1 MAFVHGKKTAVFYN
15 GSNLSRFFN
24 EASISRDIETAETT
38 AFGDDDKNYITGLG
52 DGTMSLSGMFDGQED
67 AVDDVLSGVIGSAT
81 PDVATVAPE
90 GPVAGKRSMS
100 GKVHQTSYEVS
111 SPVGDVVAANLE
123 VQVTDGVDVGVLLA
137 GNLSVGASGDTTAID
152 NGAATANGA
161 VAYLHVTEND
171 HDDAT
176 VIKVQDSSDNISF
189 ADLITFTSVA
199 ASAVDGQQVVVSGAI
214 DQYVRAEHTP
224 GGSSGSVTY
233 TLAFARK

>member
-15 GSNLSRFFN
+15 GSNLSPFFN
-24 EASISRDIETAETT
+24 EASVSRDVETAETT
-38 AFGDDDKNYITGLG
+38 AFGNDDKNYITGLG

-67 AVDDVLSGVIGSAT
+67 AIDDVLSGVIGSAT

-90 GPVAGKRSMS
+90 GAVAGKRSMS
-100 GKVHQTSYEVS
+100 GTVHQTSYEIS

-123 VQVTDGVDVGVLLA
+123 VQVTEGVDTGFLLA
-137 GNLSVGASGDTTAID
+137 GNLNVGASGQTTALD
-152 NGAATANGA
+152 NGASSSEGATAF
-161 VAYLHVTEND
+161 LHLTVND

-176 VIKVQDSSDNISF
+176 VIKVQESSDNISF
-189 ADLITFTSVA
+189 ADIMTFTSVA
-199 ASAVDGQQVVVSGAI
+199 ASAISGQQAAVSGTVER
-214 DQYVRAEHTP
+214 YVRAEHIP